1 MGLTSIKA
9 KRRLEQYGPNEIP
22 ERRPHLIVRLL
33 KKFWGSIPWMLEA
46 TIAVQILLG
55 REGEATI
62 IAVLLVLNAAQ
73 LLRGRQGQ

>member
-1 MGLTSIKA
+1 MGLTSVEA

-22 ERRPHLIVRLL
+22 ERRPLLIVRLL
-33 KKFWGSIPWMLEA
+33 KKFWGPIPWMLEA

-55 REGEATI
+55 KDQRSH
-62 IAVLLVLNAAQ
+62 Q